1 MMMKLNIKHNF
12 SILIGEYPFHQ
23 QLSDELVPVLEEYP
37 DLQDRGTNVKAV
49 MTDWNF
55 DLVPKSL
62 QIKKFKL
69 YLSNIITK
77 EFEYYLVGQSQP
89 PIKMTEFWA
98 NVYRE
103 GDYAK
108 PHNHWPFYDFSF
120 AYFLKSKWYCPP
132 LVFTHSGARIRP
144 KAGRF
149 VIFNSLIDHHVPKH
163 RFKNSRITLSGNWKI
178 LKKGEIET

>member
-69 YLSNIITK
+69 
-77 EFEYYLVGQSQP
+77 
-89 PIKMTEFWA
+89 
-98 NVYRE
+98 
-103 GDYAK
+103 
-108 PHNHWPFYDFSF
+108 
-120 AYFLKSKWYCPP
+120 
-132 LVFTHSGARIRP
+132 
-144 KAGRF
+144 
-149 VIFNSLIDHHVPKH
+149 
-163 RFKNSRITLSGNWKI
+163 
-178 LKKGEIET
+178 